1 MADVFGKAIKAFYE
15 SEDDTLEIEV
25 FSDLAGDET
34 IPVSY
39 FFREG
44 DEMPDV
50 EQKALSL
57 AKGRVLDVG
66 AGAGTHSLH
75 LIENGLEVVALEKS
89 TLCCD
94 IMEERGLESIIEDDF
109 YNHQGEKYDTILLLM
124 NGVGIAGT
132 NDKLPQFLN
141 HCKSL
146 LAKGGSIFIESSDII
161 YMFEDEEGA
170 YNIDLNA
177 GYYGNMNYTVEFD
190 NDQENF
196 DWLYAAYDILADVA
210 SICGLQI
217 RKVMDGEHFNYLA
230 ELKVVT

>member
-15 SEDDTLEIEV
+15 DEDDSLEIEV

-34 IPVSY
+34 IPVPY

-44 DEMPDV
+44 EEMPDV

-66 AGAGTHSLH
+66 AGAGTHTLH
-75 LIENGLEVVALEKS
+75 LLENGFEVTALEKS

-94 IMEERGLESIIEDDF
+94 VMEDRGIENIIEDDF
-109 YNHQGEKYDTILLLM
+109 YNHRGEKYDTILLLM

-161 YMFEDEEGA
+161 YMFEDEDGS
-170 YNIDLNA
+170 YLIDLNA
-177 GYYGNMNYTVEFD
+177 GYYGNMNYTVEFE
-190 NDQENF
+190 NEQENF
-196 DWLYAAYDILADVA
+196 DWLYAGYDILADVA
-210 SICGLQI
+210 SICGLKI
-217 RKVMDGEHFNYLA
+217 RKVMDGEHYNYLA
-230 ELKVVT
+230 ELKVV